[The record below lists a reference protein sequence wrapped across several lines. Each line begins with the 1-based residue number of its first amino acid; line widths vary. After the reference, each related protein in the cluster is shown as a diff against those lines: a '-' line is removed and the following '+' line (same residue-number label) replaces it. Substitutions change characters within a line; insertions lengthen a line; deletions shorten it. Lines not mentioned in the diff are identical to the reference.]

1 MVCVARFWSLPLTL
15 LLLSL
20 LGLDGLYDP
29 PRLMTSEA
37 TLDLPTPYSATASA
51 VPQQAVTAAQNA
63 ATPTAD
69 SYTGASNSLDE
80 GGSPPDASTRA
91 SALMETT
98 NETTGPLG
106 DSSSG
111 METGMSGGGDGG
123 SPSQSDGTT
132 PLDNP
137 SAPMETGMTGG
148 GGGGSG
154 SQSDGINPPSDP
166 TDPMET
172 GVAGGEDGGS
182 QSNID
187 VTNPPSKPTAAMETQ
202 SPQLT
207 TPSGDSAATDDGAS
221 PHSDQSQLSD
231 ISSSNSPD
239 GESAKTSSAC
249 YNVFP
254 ADLYALVFSCL
265 VLVCLVW

>member
-1 MVCVARFWSLPLTL
+1 
-15 LLLSL
+15 
-20 LGLDGLYDP
+20 
-29 PRLMTSEA
+29 MTSEA

-69 SYTGASNSLDE
+69 SHTGAPNSPGPDE
-80 GGSPPDASTRA
+80 GGSPSDASTKA

-98 NETTGPLG
+98 NETTGPLS
-106 DSSSG
+106 DSLAA
-111 METGMSGGGDGG
+111 METGMAGEGDGG
-123 SPSQSDGTT
+123 SRSQSDGT
-132 PLDNP
+132 
-137 SAPMETGMTGG
+137 
-148 GGGGSG
+148 
-154 SQSDGINPPSDP
+154 NPPNDP

-187 VTNPPSKPTAAMETQ
+187 ATNPPSKPTAAMETQ

-207 TPSGDSAATDDGAS
+207 TPSGDPTATDGGAS
-221 PHSDQSQLSD
+221 SHSDQSQLSD
-231 ISSSNSPD
+231 TSSSNSAED
-239 GESAKTSSAC
+239 VLATTSSAC

-254 ADLYALVFSCL
+254 ADLYSLVFSCL
-265 VLVCLVW
+265 VLICLVW